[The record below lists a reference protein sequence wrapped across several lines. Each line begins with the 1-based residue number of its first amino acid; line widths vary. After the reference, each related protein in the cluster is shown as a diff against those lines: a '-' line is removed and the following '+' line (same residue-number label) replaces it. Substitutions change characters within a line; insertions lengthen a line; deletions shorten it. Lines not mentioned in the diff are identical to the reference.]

1 VDASHPTSSNPAF
14 IFMAEHLRQ
23 TGLLAPE
30 VKHVDLTQGFLVL
43 SDLGDMTFLKYV
55 NEKNADSL
63 YLQALKDLVQIQKL
77 TAQVDSQLPTF
88 DDSFIL
94 RECGLFHEWF
104 LQIHLQLELSAATQQ
119 MLQQTYQ
126 RLAELIAKQPN
137 VCVHRDYHSRNL
149 MWCEGRLGILDFQ
162 DAVLGPVTYDVVS
175 LLKDCYIA
183 WPKEQV
189 QAWALQ
195 YLQWAE
201 EAHVLSTQDP
211 QSFLHDLNIMG
222 VQRHLKAVGIFSRLH
237 WRDNKE
243 HYLKDIP
250 RTLNYV
256 VDALKQEPDFAD
268 FYHFLNGV
276 VLPQMQAVNV

>member
-1 VDASHPTSSNPAF
+1 MTLALEQWVNHTLNTTATLIPLSGDAGFRRYFRFSHANIPYIAVDASHPTSSNPAF

-137 VCVHRDYHSRNL
+137 VCIVIITR
-149 MWCEGRLGILDFQ
+149 EI
-162 DAVLGPVTYDVVS
+162 
-175 LLKDCYIA
+175 
-183 WPKEQV
+183 
-189 QAWALQ
+189 
-195 YLQWAE
+195 
-201 EAHVLSTQDP
+201 
-211 QSFLHDLNIMG
+211 
-222 VQRHLKAVGIFSRLH
+222 
-237 WRDNKE
+237 
-243 HYLKDIP
+243 
-250 RTLNYV
+250 
-256 VDALKQEPDFAD
+256 
-268 FYHFLNGV
+268 
-276 VLPQMQAVNV
+276 